1 MFLGFLIF
9 YALSFFISHFT
20 YHNIEKPQSFIFKII
35 IIAIL
40 ANNSFYL
47 CKQFIYFISILTSSI
62 QEVGFNIF
70 HINISF
76 SSLIDNLNNS
86 IYSIDSNSNLFSLDG
101 LIKSFSSFGLLNLI
115 LTYSLRYVMIK
126 VFILLSPFC
135 ILSLCQNSTSWIF
148 KCWIK
153 SFFSL
158 LFVQILISIILL
170 LTFSINID
178 SNDILNKLIYIGSIY
193 ALTKANNFVKELFG
207 GISTNV
213 SSNFSNI
220 RFLQ

>member
-1 MFLGFLIF
+1 
-9 YALSFFISHFT
+9 
-20 YHNIEKPQSFIFKII
+20 
-35 IIAIL
+35 
-40 ANNSFYL
+40 
-47 CKQFIYFISILTSSI
+47 
-62 QEVGFNIF
+62 
-70 HINISF
+70 
-76 SSLIDNLNNS
+76 
-86 IYSIDSNSNLFSLDG
+86 
-101 LIKSFSSFGLLNLI
+101 
-115 LTYSLRYVMIK
+115 MIK